1 MMPPLSDCNITL
13 PSTFP
18 ARNYTFSVGGKIQS
32 LVYGLNTPPICTAGP
47 NFIPHTD
54 CTPYS
59 QQVDYLTFAPDCDP
73 EDPLCRTD
81 SAVLGVSSFG
91 GTFVIVGGGGFGT
104 CNTETGISVTS
115 SLTGCD
121 GGDTVLALFA
131 VQCDQ
136 EYQADCTSGGACVN
150 TSTIAFYIGA
160 SGEVTYQVVDASC
173 DETSVTQCIGTAVL
187 CIYQRR
193 KAPTD
198 TWMAEGIYYLVQVQN
213 REQSVGG
220 GCPNIPDVCG
230 TLLSPITSPGVP
242 PIIVVTGY

>member
-1 MMPPLSDCNITL
+1 MPPLSDCNFG
-13 PSTFP
+13 PSYP

-32 LVYGLNTPPICTAGP
+32 LVYGLNTPPICDEGP

-59 QQVDYLTFAPDCDP
+59 QQIDYSTFAPDCDP

-81 SAVLGVSSFG
+81 SATLGVSSFG
-91 GTFVIVGGGGFGT
+91 GTFVIVGGSAFGT
-104 CNTETGISVTS
+104 CNSETGISVTTA
-115 SLTGCD
+115 LTDC
-121 GGDTVLALFA
+121 GGDTVAALFA

-136 EYQADCTSGGACVN
+136 EYQADCTSGGTCVN
-150 TSTIAFYIGA
+150 TSTIAFYILAG
-160 SGEVTYQVVDASC
+160 GEVTYQVVDANC

-193 KAPTD
+193 KATTD

-213 REQSVGG
+213 REQNFGT

>member
-1 MMPPLSDCNITL
+1 MPPLSDCNFG
-13 PSTFP
+13 PSYP
-18 ARNYTFSVGGKIQS
+18 NRNYTFSVGGKIQS
-32 LVYGLNTPPICTAGP
+32 LVYGVNTPPICIAGP

-59 QQVDYLTFAPDCDP
+59 QQVDYQTFAPDCDP

-81 SAVLGVSSFG
+81 SKSLGVSDFG
-91 GTFVIVGGGGFGT
+91 GTFVIVGGGNFGT
-104 CNTETGISVTS
+104 CNSETGISVT
-115 SLTGCD
+115 TAVTVPCD
-121 GGDTVLALFA
+121 GSDTVVALFA

-150 TSTIAFYIGA
+150 TSTIAFLIGA
-160 SGEVTYQVVDASC
+160 SGEVTYQVVDANC
-173 DETSVTQCIGTAVL
+173 DETSVSQCIGTGVIA
-187 CIYQRR
+187 IYQRR

-213 REQSVGG
+213 REQIIGT
-220 GCPNIPDVCG
+220 GCANIPDMCG